1 MITYRLYKENNHMK
15 SFMKKIAALAVV
27 VPALVLGIALVAPD
41 VIHAQTCTDAS
52 GGISSGAD
60 CAKPTG
66 AASNLFG
73 DGSIFNTI
81 TNILLFLIG
90 AVSVIMLILGGIRY
104 VVSNGDQAAVTGA
117 KNTIMY
123 AIIGIV
129 VAFLA
134 FAAVKFVTDQLQ
146 KSTSVNSHVAA
157 TLILR

>member
-1 MITYRLYKENNHMK
+1 MK
-15 SFMKKIAALAVV
+15 SFMKKIAGLAVI
-27 VPALVLGIALVAPD
+27 VPALVLSVALVAPSPTY
-41 VIHAQTCTDAS
+41 AQNCTDAT
-52 GGISSGAD
+52 GGISTGAD

-66 AASNLFG
+66 AASQLFG

-81 TNILLFLIG
+81 TNVMLFLIG

-104 VVSNGDQAAVTGA
+104 VVSGGDQAAVTGA

-134 FAAVKFVTDQLQ
+134 FAAVRFVTDQLQ
-146 KSTSVNSHVAA
+146 KSTAVGSHVAA
-157 TLILR
+157 ILK